1 MNIYLDTILWN
12 DLCDQGADPNR
23 LVASLAVK
31 DANLVL
37 SPHTGF
43 ELAKTFANA
52 PERAKMLFL
61 YVREFVLANVPCTK
75 EISGILEAEMLALR
89 SPTLEVRPFLPPE
102 NYREF
107 SRDVEKLADG
117 DFDERA
123 SEFVRVRSSLGL
135 TARLGPARHLR
146 DDIAQCLRS
155 VAPADFERWVE
166 TEITPARG
174 ITLLTEQ
181 ITRQFPEAPVEEA
194 MSWAS
199 PLLAS
204 PTCRLA
210 RGLVCA
216 DLYFNWR
223 WAHRGSLPKD
233 LYHDMYHVLISTY
246 CDVYATKESKQA
258 KYAGLLLTPRTRL
271 AVYDGQGS
279 LGGWLESLARG

>member
-1 MNIYLDTILWN
+1 VIRALTQTSL
-12 DLCDQGADPNR
+12 LHRSAPRGAN
-23 LVASLAVK
+23 V
-31 DANLVL
+31 VL

-43 ELAKTFANA
+43 ELAKTFAHA
-52 PERAKMLFL
+52 SERAKKLFL

-89 SPTLEVRPFLPPE
+89 SPTLEMRPFFPPE

-107 SRDVEKLADG
+107 RRDVEDLADG
-117 DFDERA
+117 NFDDRA
-123 SEFVRVRSSLGL
+123 NEYVRVRSSLGL

-146 DDIAQCLRS
+146 SDVAQRLRS
-155 VAPADFERWVE
+155 VAPADFERWME
-166 TEITPARG
+166 TEIRSARG
-174 ITLLTEQ
+174 IMLLTEQ

-204 PTCRLA
+204 PVCRLA

-223 WAHRGSLPKD
+223 WAHRGSVPKD
-233 LYHDMYHVLISTY
+233 LYPDMYHVLISTY

-258 KYAGLLLTPRTRL
+258 EYAGLLLTPGTKVS
-271 AVYDGQGS
+271 VYDGRD
-279 LGGWLESLARG
+279 LLHGWLEALVRS